1 MSHQVTVAFD
11 LHAEFVFSFAPEA
24 LAGLTQEVARRWI
37 DREYSA
43 LDCAPST
50 GVGKVLVIDKILDV
64 ACQSGAQRFTAE
76 PEWGERF
83 AQHAALA
90 LGREVVRIDV
100 SAYTITY

>member
-11 LHAEFVFSFAPEA
+11 LHTEFVFSFAPEA

-90 LGREVVRIDV
+90 LGREVVRVDV

>member
-11 LHAEFVFSFAPEA
+11 LHTEFVFRFESEA
-24 LAGLTQEVARRWI
+24 LAGLTQEAARRWI
-37 DREYSA
+37 GREYSA

-64 ACQSGAQRFTAE
+64 ARQSGAQRFTTE
-76 PEWGERF
+76 REWGERF
-83 AQHAALA
+83 AQQAALA
-90 LGREVVRIDV
+90 LGREFVRIDV